1 MPSYVI
7 IGDSHLKLV
16 NLNQVQGDA
25 TVIARYRISEQILA
39 TYRHKNVCFLFVGG
53 NDISFH
59 STYNPRPKT
68 TQQTADRIISCQ
80 IFIEILFRAPKFL
93 KRLKRML
100 QPDLT
105 IFSCEKMFADIYLIT
120 FSNNC
125 NLTTFYEVCNDITKT
140 HGCPVLCLEFYQDST
155 VRTSRLLIIWKN
167 PSVLIMLDFR
177 KQSNYVMWT
186 KGRCSSASQWLL
198 LRDKL

>member
-7 IGDSHLKLV
+7 IGDSHLKLI

-105 IFSCEKMFADIYLIT
+105 NFSCEKMFADIYLIT

-125 NLTTFYEVCNDITKT
+125 NLTTFYEVCNDFTKMTWVSCFVFGVLPRFNSPDIPTLNNLEESLGPNYAGLSKTIKLCHVDKRKVFICVPMAIT
-140 HGCPVLCLEFYQDST
+140 S
-155 VRTSRLLIIWKN
+155 
-167 PSVLIMLDFR
+167 
-177 KQSNYVMWT
+177 
-186 KGRCSSASQWLL
+186 
-198 LRDKL
+198 